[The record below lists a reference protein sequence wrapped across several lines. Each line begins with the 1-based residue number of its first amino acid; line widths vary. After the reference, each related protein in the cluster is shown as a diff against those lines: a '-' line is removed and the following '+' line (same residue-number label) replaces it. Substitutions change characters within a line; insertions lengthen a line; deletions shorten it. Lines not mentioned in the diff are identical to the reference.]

1 MIKDGVQIE
10 TYDFSSADFLAIGRQ
25 IPDEAADVAR
35 SFVHMEHPSL
45 SRKHAMLIK
54 NKQTNDVFLYD
65 HGSTHG
71 TSLNYLPV
79 KAFEFIEVNDGDI
92 LRFGESTRMF
102 ICHIDDADD
111 EEEDGEDVDSE
122 IAVAAE
128 DVGKK
133 ETELD

>member
-71 TSLNYLPV
+71 TSLNYSPV